1 MLSFIVGR
9 AIGMSTELCC
19 ASIPG
24 TFQFWLIMESSVMF
38 RQSSALPKG
47 FLAVLTTVR
56 FFITVSQLMF
66 LQIRLPIKISIAY
79 AAFKWFFSC
88 MESFMVPH
96 KYYMETVSILYES
109 ICAYEDFVSLL
120 MLFHRCCI

>member
-1 MLSFIVGR
+1 
-9 AIGMSTELCC
+9 
-19 ASIPG
+19 
-24 TFQFWLIMESSVMF
+24 MF

-47 FLAVLTTVR
+47 FLAILTTVR

-120 MLFHRCCI
+120 MLSHRCCI